1 MRRDVDQKT
10 EMRKLNGLTNNQ
22 LVETKSKLGGT
33 TFHIKTWDSDD
44 DVLLPAS
51 SAADSDG
58 ILCIV
63 PTCLPVAT
71 PSLCC
76 GLHSLSGTYYRTLLG
91 VESKHQAEV
100 QTRAPCRA
108 SWGQRWKM
116 IPQKAPEVV
125 FFFAVVPPVDRNLRS
140 RQECMRAW
148 SWLSSTQI
156 SVLQQVCSDRPHSCS
171 CLQLFVLSAFNT
183 WPVATHE
190 YLCSNSLH
198 MPHHITLVCSVS
210 CTKLKIPSCVAPNS
224 TSFALDPG
232 NPFPP
237 CEFLVCSQ

>member
-1 MRRDVDQKT
+1 MMCCCRLARLPTV
-10 EMRKLNGLTNNQ
+10 MAFSALSRHVCQ
-22 LVETKSKLGGT
+22 LL
-33 TFHIKTWDSDD
+33 HH
-44 DVLLPAS
+44 L
-51 SAADSDG
+51 SAADCTVSLERITG
-58 ILCIV
+58 LCSESNQNIKQRCRPV
-63 PTCLPVAT
+63 PHAEPAE
-71 PSLCC
+71 
-76 GLHSLSGTYYRTLLG
+76 GSGG
-91 VESKHQAEV
+91 KWFHKKHQ
-100 QTRAPCRA
+100 RL
-108 SWGQRWKM
+108 
-116 IPQKAPEVV
+116 